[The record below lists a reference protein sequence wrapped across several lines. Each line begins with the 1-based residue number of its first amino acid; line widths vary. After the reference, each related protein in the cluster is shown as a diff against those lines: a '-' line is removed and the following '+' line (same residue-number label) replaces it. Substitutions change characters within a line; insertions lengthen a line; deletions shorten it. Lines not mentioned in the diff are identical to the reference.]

1 MEIILGAF
9 GLAIIGLIIYVA
21 TLAKMAERARAREE
35 DLDEWSGV
43 YDVKRE
49 VDKRLSDPAERERM
63 RDKYNKN

>member
-1 MEIILGAF
+1 MEIILGVF

-35 DLDEWSGV
+35 DLDDWTGV

-49 VDKRLSDPAERERM
+49 VDKRLSNDDARSRV
-63 RDKYNKN
+63 RKRYNKN

>member
-1 MEIILGAF
+1 MEIILGVF

-43 YDVKRE
+43 YDAKRE
-49 VDKRLSDPAERERM
+49 VDKRLSNDGVRKRV
-63 RDKYNKN
+63 RKRYNKK